1 MDHLEYMGF
10 LVKLRKNGPYMDVP
24 CGLSARG
31 EGGKEADEDCP
42 SGRS

>member
-1 MDHLEYMGF
+1 MQEACFDFCEVRVVY
-10 LVKLRKNGPYMDVP
+10 GPYMDVP
-24 CGLSARG
+24 CGLSALG